1 MALAAAACSNGNGSG
16 PNGSSS
22 PTGTAAVGT
31 VDTVAG
37 TGAPGFSG
45 EGSLATSAQLNQPED
60 VVIERSGNVLVADL
74 GNQRVRRVDAGGR
87 IFTVAGI
94 GTSGFSG
101 DGGPATAA
109 ELNHPAALALD
120 GAGRL
125 YIADRDNQRIRL
137 VGGDGVIR
145 TFAGTGAAGF
155 AGDGGQALKAR
166 LNQPAGLAIDRGG
179 DVFVAD
185 SGNARIRRI
194 GPQGQI
200 TTVAGIGT
208 RGYTGDGGPATAA
221 QLTFPVDVVVDGR
234 GDLFVADL
242 FGDTVRL
249 VRPDGTIHTLAGTGV
264 EGFSGDGGPAGSAQ
278 LNHPSGL
285 ALDSDGNVYIA
296 DSGNGRIRK
305 VAADG
310 TITTVAGPGVA
321 LFAPGALPP
330 TLARLGGLAV
340 DTDGNLL
347 LADAGGNRVG
357 RLPL

>member
-1 MALAAAACSNGNGSG
+1 VVESTVPREVAMAGCRAMERERPSRTGSALALGVLLALTAAGCSNGNGSS
-16 PNGSSS
+16 PNGSPS

-60 VVIERSGNVLVADL
+60 VVTERSGNVPVADL

-87 IFTVAGI
+87 IFTLAGI

-137 VGGDGVIR
+137 VGGNGVIR
-145 TFAGTGAAGF
+145 TFAGTGVAGF
-155 AGDGGQALKAR
+155 DGDGGQAVKAR

-185 SGNARIRRI
+185 SGNARVRRI

-200 TTVAGIGT
+200 TTVAGIGS

-221 QLTFPVDVVVDGR
+221 QLTFPVDVAVDGR
-234 GDLFVADL
+234 GDVFIADL
-242 FGDTVRL
+242 FGDTVRV
-249 VRPDGTIHTLAGTGV
+249 VRG
-264 EGFSGDGGPAGSAQ
+264 
-278 LNHPSGL
+278 
-285 ALDSDGNVYIA
+285 
-296 DSGNGRIRK
+296 
-305 VAADG
+305 
-310 TITTVAGPGVA
+310 
-321 LFAPGALPP
+321 
-330 TLARLGGLAV
+330 
-340 DTDGNLL
+340 
-347 LADAGGNRVG
+347 
-357 RLPL
+357 